1 MRQERRG
8 FEAPTGALVPIFPT
22 VADLER
28 PPRRFCPHRYSS
40 CPPTAAAPLPP
51 SLPPS
56 VTAAGA
62 PAVATGTMAM
72 AACAPAAVAGEAA
85 LEVAASG
92 APAATAVAASA
103 AEAGARSPPLAAGT
117 APLDDLAAW
126 CQRLGDPAEAAE
138 HDYAMDY
145 SLLLKSLL
153 IITQM
158 SFSLLIITPPL
169 LKGHIADAEQH

>member
-1 MRQERRG
+1 
-8 FEAPTGALVPIFPT
+8 
-22 VADLER
+22 
-28 PPRRFCPHRYSS
+28 
-40 CPPTAAAPLPP
+40 
-51 SLPPS
+51 
-56 VTAAGA
+56 
-62 PAVATGTMAM
+62 MAM

-126 CQRLGDPAEAAE
+126 CQWLGDPAEAAE

-145 SLLLKSLL
+145 SNHYSNHYSSLLKSLL
-153 IITQM
+153 KSLHIITC
-158 SFSLLIITPPL
+158 LLYTSPSPR
-169 LKGHIADAEQH
+169 D

>member
-1 MRQERRG
+1 MD
-8 FEAPTGALVPIFPT
+8 AL
-22 VADLER
+22 
-28 PPRRFCPHRYSS
+28 
-40 CPPTAAAPLPP
+40 
-51 SLPPS
+51 

-145 SLLLKSLL
+145 SNHYSNHYSSLLKCHFHYSSLL
-153 IITQM
+153 RHYSKGT
-158 SFSLLIITPPL
+158 LLMIATSHAISIAY
-169 LKGHIADAEQH
+169 LKMISHHDCDILYIVYDN